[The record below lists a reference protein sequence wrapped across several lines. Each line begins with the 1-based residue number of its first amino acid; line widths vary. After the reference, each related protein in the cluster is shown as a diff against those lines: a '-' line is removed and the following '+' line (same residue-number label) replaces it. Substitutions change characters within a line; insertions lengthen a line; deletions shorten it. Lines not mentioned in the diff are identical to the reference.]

1 MRALHEIFVKQV
13 IKIEK
18 LDASNYCPTWL
29 KTRLQ
34 RDYPQLVFHRP
45 ANRNQG
51 EHVFVEELSVGEV
64 AETCGAVDTEGVEGD
79 NDEEVII
86 ETSIKRK

>member
-1 MRALHEIFVKQV
+1 M
-13 IKIEK
+13 
-18 LDASNYCPTWL
+18 
-29 KTRLQ
+29 
-34 RDYPQLVFHRP
+34 
-45 ANRNQG
+45 
-51 EHVFVEELSVGEV
+51 GEV